1 MQKID
6 EASPRPIVNVSMTAR
21 FLHVANGTSTTDTI
35 SAAAIPG
42 MRSIWAD
49 PLYEGP
55 VPGGLSDGELLDVR
69 ARYLAGPDQGDVEPV
84 SDLRRWRQAIEVHE
98 SYDELVLWF
107 EHDLFDQLN
116 LIQLLSWIR
125 TRVPAGKVVS
135 LVCVGSFPGHPR
147 FKGLGELT
155 PGELSSLF
163 ETRRPLS
170 DAQYALAE
178 RAWTAFRKPGPEALE
193 ALRRSDTSALPYFAA
208 ALERF
213 LQEYPSTI
221 DGLSRSERRLL
232 RLAAP
237 GPIRVEDAFPR
248 MHDGEDAYYITDC
261 SLAALVA
268 TLSRT
273 SPPLLTFTGDPNA
286 DDRVLHGSVSLTEAG
301 REVLA
306 GRRDRVACGVDRWL
320 GGVHLQSGGVI
331 WRWDEDHRRLT
342 QL

>member
-1 MQKID
+1 L
-6 EASPRPIVNVSMTAR
+6 
-21 FLHVANGTSTTDTI
+21 LHVANGTSTTETI

-49 PLYEGP
+49 VLYEGP

-69 ARYLAGPDQGDVEPV
+69 ARFLAGPDPGDVDPV
-84 SDLRRWRQAIEVHE
+84 NDLRRWRQAIEAHE

-125 TRVPAGKVVS
+125 TRVPANKVVS
-135 LVCVGSFPGHPR
+135 LVCIGSFPGHPR
-147 FKGLGELT
+147 FKGLGELS
-155 PGELSSLF
+155 PSELSSLF
-163 ETRRPLS
+163 ATRRPLS
-170 DAQYALAE
+170 DAEYALAE
-178 RAWTAFRKPGPEALE
+178 RGWKAFREPAPDALE
-193 ALRRSDTSALPYFAA
+193 ALGRSDTSALPYFRA

-232 RLAAP
+232 QLAES
-237 GPIRVEDAFPR
+237 GPIRVESAFPR
-248 MHDGEDAYYITDC
+248 MHDGEDAYYITDG
-261 SLAALVA
+261 SLAELVA
-268 TLSRT
+268 TLART

-286 DDRVLHGSVSLTEAG
+286 GDRVLHGSVSLTEAG

-306 GRRDRVACGVDRWL
+306 GRRDRVACGLDRWL

-331 WRWDEDHRRLT
+331 WRWDESHRRVT
-342 QL
+342 PG

>member
-1 MQKID
+1 MPKTD
-6 EASPRPIVNVSMTAR
+6 ELSPRTIANVSATAR
-21 FLHVANGTSTTDTI
+21 FLHVANGTSTTETI

-69 ARYLAGPDQGDVEPV
+69 ARYLAGADQGDVDRV
-84 SDLRRWRQAIEVHE
+84 NDLRRWRQAIEAHE

-125 TRVPAGKVVS
+125 TCVPGGKVVS
-135 LVCVGSFPGHPR
+135 LVCIGSFPDHPR
-147 FKGLGELT
+147 FKGLGELS
-155 PGELSSLF
+155 PVELASLF

-178 RAWTAFRKPGPEALE
+178 RAWKAFREPGPDALE
-193 ALRRSDTSALPYFAA
+193 TLRHSGTDALPYFAA

-232 RLAAP
+232 QLAEP
-237 GPIRVEDAFPR
+237 GPIRVEAAFPR

-261 SLAALVA
+261 SLAGLVA
-268 TLSRT
+268 VLSRT
-273 SPPLLTFTGDPNA
+273 SPPLLGFTGDPGA

-306 GRRDRVACGVDRWL
+306 GRRDRVGCGLDRWL
-320 GGVHLQSGGVI
+320 GGVHLESGGVI
-331 WRWDEDHRRLT
+331 WRWDEDHRRLA
-342 QL
+342 QG